1 MIRRIITS
9 LQQSLAMRITTWVM
23 VSLLLLIIFIISG
36 AHWITTNF
44 YQDHLISEVE
54 ERLSAHASLLKS
66 EQNEEVLNYLNMLE
80 TGKDSY
86 LIITDENLDLIF
98 ESENVESELVG
109 EYRVFI
115 EENRDEVA
123 THHRISFTE
132 QVDTSMAFH
141 IPHVWGTTEIESE
154 TGETIG
160 YVFIDQDTGDL
171 NSARMNLLLL
181 LLVMGALTF
190 IIGYAFILYLTKR
203 VSNPLNEMS
212 KRTEDI
218 AKGDFDI
225 DIDTKGKDE
234 VGQLGLNIQQ
244 MTRQLKEYRDTR
256 RQFISH
262 ISHDLR
268 TPITYIKGYSAL
280 MKDSE
285 KVDHEG
291 WKRNLQVIYDEARR
305 MENLVS
311 DLFLLTKLEEGK
323 IHLHYDTVDL
333 TEWLHP
339 LFQSRA
345 IMFDQKEI
353 TASLTIDPS
362 IKNDTILLD
371 SFRME
376 QALINLLENAIRY
389 TGVQGQINLSC
400 YKKEKM
406 LVFEISDTGEG
417 MEADKIDFIWERFYK
432 TDPSRSRD
440 ESGTGLGLAIVKEI
454 ILAHK
459 GHVKVESEKGVGT
472 TFYLYIP
479 LMK

>member
-1 MIRRIITS
+1 MIRRLVTS
-9 LQQSLAMRITTWVM
+9 LEKSLAKRITTWVM

-36 AHWITTNF
+36 AQWITTNF

-54 ERLSAHASLLKS
+54 GRLSAHITLLKS
-66 EQNEEVLNYLNMLE
+66 EQDEEVLEYLDSLE
-80 TGKDSY
+80 TGKNSHL
-86 LIITDENLDLIF
+86 LILDEHMNPIFASRNIETDMIDEY
-98 ESENVESELVG
+98 EL
-109 EYRVFI
+109 FI
-115 EENRDEVA
+115 EENRHEIS
-123 THHRISFTE
+123 THHQVSFIE

-141 IPHVWGTTEIESE
+141 IPHVWGTAEIKDDSGESL
-154 TGETIG
+154 G
-160 YVFIDQDTGDL
+160 YVFIDQDTGEL

-190 IIGYAFILYLTKR
+190 LIGYAFILYLTKR

-212 KRTEDI
+212 QRTKDI
-218 AKGDFDI
+218 AEGDFDI
-225 DIDTKGKDE
+225 LIDTKGKDE
-234 VGQLGLNIQQ
+234 VGRLGANIQQ

-285 KVDHEG
+285 TIDQEG
-291 WKRNLQVIYDEARR
+291 SKRNLQVIYDEARR

-323 IHLHYDTVDL
+323 IHLHYDSINVA
-333 TEWLHP
+333 EWLTP
-339 LFQSRA
+339 LFHSRS

-353 TASLTIDPS
+353 RTTLLIDPL
-362 IKNDTILLD
+362 IENETILLD
-371 SFRME
+371 SLRME
-376 QALINLLENAIRY
+376 QAIINLLENAIRH
-389 TGVQGQINLSC
+389 TDVKGEISLAS
-400 YKKEKM
+400 YKEDEK
-406 LVFEISDTGEG
+406 LVFKISDTGEG
-417 MEADKIDFIWERFYK
+417 MDEDKIELIWERFYK

-454 ILAHK
+454 VLAHK
-459 GHVKVESEKGVGT
+459 GFVKVESVKEVGT
-472 TFYLYIP
+472 SFYLYVP
-479 LMK
+479 FNQ